1 MMNTN
6 NSLAFM
12 QGVATFS
19 LLSCL
24 GLAYVINPI
33 DESLF
38 FQATGSF
45 VSTIYGKDVLSELNN
60 SVVAG
65 ILLGLFIGTVYVFLV
80 TDKKVYNYTTLSLF
94 VIVLFIF
101 FASIMG
107 YDQVPY
113 GFTQQLFL
121 SAWIGLPVALGIV
134 GIWEKNIGN
143 QVLSAFLILVMPL
156 GLSGNTNDQIYPI
169 LGFVFSFMLYLEL
182 SYGHVRYSRLA
193 RIMHYSRE
201 YEVVLQWFLSTL
213 VITLGL
219 TTALTSLAFL
229 FHNFLGDLLPYSFSN
244 SIEYNTIY
252 GQALSV
258 LVFFILW
265 AIIQTL
271 FSRGYLAR
279 QVED

>member
-1 MMNTN
+1 MNTN

-12 QGVATFS
+12 QAVATFS
-19 LLSCL
+19 LLLCL

-38 FQATGSF
+38 FQATNSF
-45 VSTIYGKDVLSELNN
+45 VSAMYGNDVLTHLNN
-60 SVVAG
+60 SIVAG
-65 ILLGLFIGTVYVFLV
+65 ILLGLFVGTVYVFLGIN
-80 TDKKVYNYTTLSLF
+80 KKVYDYTLISILVIIILVF
-94 VIVLFIF
+94 V
-101 FASIMG
+101 ASIRK
-107 YDQVPY
+107 YDPVPY
-113 GFTQQLFL
+113 EFTQQLFL
-121 SAWIGLPVALGIV
+121 WAWIGLPVAMGVV
-134 GIWEKNIGN
+134 GIWNNSIGN

-156 GLSGNTNDQIYPI
+156 GLSGNTNEQIYPI

-182 SYGHVRYSRLA
+182 SYGQVRYSRLA

-201 YEVVLQWFLSTL
+201 YEMVLQWFLRTLIVTL
-213 VITLGL
+213 VL
-219 TTALTSLAFL
+219 TTGLTSLAFL
-229 FHNFLGDLLPYSFSN
+229 FHNFLGEILPYSFSN

-258 LVFFILW
+258 LVFFMMW
-265 AIIQTL
+265 AIAQTL

>member
-80 TDKKVYNYTTLSLF
+80 TDKKVYNYITLSLF

>member
-1 MMNTN
+1 
-6 NSLAFM
+6 M
-12 QGVATFS
+12 QAVATFS
-19 LLSCL
+19 LLSSL

-33 DESLF
+33 DDSLF
-38 FQATGSF
+38 FQATDNF
-45 VSTIYGKDVLSELNN
+45 VSAIYGENVLSELNN

-65 ILLGLFIGTVYVFLV
+65 ILLGLFIGTVYVFLAMN
-80 TDKKVYNYTTLSLF
+80 KKVQNYTSLSIF
-94 VIVLFIF
+94 VIMIF
-101 FASIMG
+101 VFLSSIMG
-107 YDQVPY
+107 YDQIPY
-113 GFTQQLFL
+113 VFTQQLFL
-121 SAWIGLPVALGIV
+121 STWIGLPIALGIV
-134 GIWEKNIGN
+134 GIWEKSIGN
-143 QVLSAFLILVMPL
+143 QVLAAFLILVMPL
-156 GLSGNTNDQIYPI
+156 GLSGNTNEQIYPI

-219 TTALTSLAFL
+219 TTALTSIAFL
-229 FHNFLGDLLPYSFSN
+229 FHNFLGDFLPYSFSN

-252 GQALSV
+252 GQAISV